1 MNQNTSL
8 LFYTNN
14 KDYTKLDPK
23 ESKDINIIVGKR
35 SKQDVIKRVAVEFN
49 TFLSAL
55 FYSPQILQTLNK
67 QKYIMEKQ
75 KELFEP
81 CFQKEIVQELNNLH
95 VLFEESLLEYKKTN
109 ETTKKTILLDMFEKE
124 DIMSYIH
131 GSIGDDDQITI
142 NELKEIIETI
152 YEEIEKEYLNKIQQ
166 EKNYK
171 TSTIEKFKISLLE
184 EATLFISKY
193 LLPNVKKEII
203 HDNNYDFKNLQENL
217 SLYEYLMS
225 KDMSLPNLLII
236 NSETMKLYEEYKCN
250 IDPQRK
256 CIVLFYFPGT
266 NEFERVIYESY
277 CCPSE
282 SHVDSKDYTMKK
294 RNKEEYYRCYL
305 FDSSHQLVNY
315 LL

>member
-1 MNQNTSL
+1 LKNIRYKNSYFFNLNKKNIFFLFLFLLFLNKNLFKEIKKQKKQKKNKKKRNMNQNTSL

-109 ETTKKTILLDMFEKE
+109 EDPERQKKQYYWICLRK
-124 DIMSYIH
+124 
-131 GSIGDDDQITI
+131 
-142 NELKEIIETI
+142 
-152 YEEIEKEYLNKIQQ
+152 KI
-166 EKNYK
+166 
-171 TSTIEKFKISLLE
+171 
-184 EATLFISKY
+184 
-193 LLPNVKKEII
+193 
-203 HDNNYDFKNLQENL
+203 
-217 SLYEYLMS
+217 
-225 KDMSLPNLLII
+225 
-236 NSETMKLYEEYKCN
+236 
-250 IDPQRK
+250 
-256 CIVLFYFPGT
+256 
-266 NEFERVIYESY
+266 
-277 CCPSE
+277 
-282 SHVDSKDYTMKK
+282 
-294 RNKEEYYRCYL
+294 
-305 FDSSHQLVNY
+305 
-315 LL
+315 